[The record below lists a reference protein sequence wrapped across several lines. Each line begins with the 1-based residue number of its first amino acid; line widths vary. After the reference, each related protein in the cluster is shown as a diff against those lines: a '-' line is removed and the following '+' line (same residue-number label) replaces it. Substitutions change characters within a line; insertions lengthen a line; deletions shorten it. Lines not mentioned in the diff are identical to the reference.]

1 MAKIEDLISKKPS
14 NNKTNNDN
22 SMSMDGSFSCQTCND
37 VSDEAQF
44 DRNAGVITWTC
55 KNNHL
60 SKVTLG

>member
-14 NNKTNNDN
+14 SKPVSDG
-22 SMSMDGSFSCQTCND
+22 SMTMDGSFSCQTCNE

-44 DRNAGVITWTC
+44 DKNAGVITWTC
-55 KNNHL
+55 SNNHN